1 MITYQN
7 YIDEIV
13 LGKVS
18 KTLGTSFPN
27 IIHGAI
33 GLATEAGELSEAF
46 ETGDVVNIKEELGDA
61 LWYITLIFSETGMA
75 LCVYRERVQTHVRGM
90 RIISQFVPYEAM
102 YVRRASELLDTVKR
116 GMFYGKGLDID
127 KLYDQLCKCHA
138 LVAAIARDVCECAM
152 DEIMQ
157 LNADK
162 LRKRYEKHFT
172 ATEANSRDLDAE
184 RKALENG

>member
-1 MITYQN
+1 MITYEEYVN
-7 YIDEIV
+7 EIV

-18 KTLGTSFPN
+18 KTLDTSYPN

-46 ETGDVVNIKEELGDA
+46 ASGDIVNIKEELGDA
-61 LWYITLIFSETGMA
+61 LWYITLIFSEMQINA
-75 LCVYRERVQTHVRGM
+75 RVYRDRVQTYVHGM
-90 RIISQFVPYEAM
+90 QVLSRNITYEAM
-102 YVRRASELLDTVKR
+102 YIRRTSELLDIVKK
-116 GMFYGKGLDID
+116 GMFYGKGLCEGV
-127 KLYDQLCKCHA
+127 LYGKLCKCHA
-138 LVAAIARDVCECAM
+138 LVTAIARDVCKCSM

-172 ATEANSRDLDAE
+172 AAEAHNRDLDVE
-184 RKALENG
+184 RQALENG